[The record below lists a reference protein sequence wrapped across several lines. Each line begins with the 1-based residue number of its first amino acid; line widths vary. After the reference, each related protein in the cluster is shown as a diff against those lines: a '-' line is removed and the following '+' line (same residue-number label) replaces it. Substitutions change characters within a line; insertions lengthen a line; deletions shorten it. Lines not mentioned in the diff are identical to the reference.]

1 VAGWYSLRVPD
12 WKRVIVGDAFQLPSR
27 DFNYYRDLFLLWPF
41 LLFTIAGLV
50 GFFGVGHDHRAAA
63 KFIAVAIVT
72 ILLARERLILIG
84 AALGFCA
91 VQSGISFFLKHDWIA
106 LAVSIAASTVCLL
119 LLRGLKDY
127 KPNYSIPNGI
137 RIADVLT
144 GLTSLGLTI
153 ALFRWIPW

>member
-1 VAGWYSLRVPD
+1 VPD

-50 GFFGVGHDHRAAA
+50 DLFGAGHDHRAAL
-63 KFIAVAIVT
+63 KFVALAMAS

-91 VQSGISFFLKHDWIA
+91 VQSGISFVLKQGWIA
-106 LAVSIAASTVCLL
+106 LAVSISASIVCFLL
-119 LLRGLKDY
+119 LPTLKDY
-127 KPNYSIPNGI
+127 KPSYGRSDGF
-137 RIADVLT
+137 RIADLLT

-153 ALFRWIPW
+153 LLFRWILR